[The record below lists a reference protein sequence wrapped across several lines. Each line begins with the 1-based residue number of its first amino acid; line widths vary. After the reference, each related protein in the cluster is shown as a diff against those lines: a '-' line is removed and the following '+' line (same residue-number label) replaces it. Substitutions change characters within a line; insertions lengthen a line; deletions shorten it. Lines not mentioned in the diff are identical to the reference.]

1 MSGSAQQWL
10 RACSLTVADQTGN
23 GVELSGPD
31 LSNSLRIKFTVTN
44 AVTSS
49 PATMHARVYNLAP
62 ATIQNIQS
70 LASKNPPTIN
80 AVPFPSSAKVVLKAG
95 YQSNAGTLFTGT
107 VYQLRVGKETNV
119 DSYMDIF
126 AADGDIALNWSNV
139 NTTFAKKYTS
149 EDLWNAAN
157 KSMAPWQVT
166 AGAAPD
172 GLSTT
177 PSPRGR
183 VLYGMTRDRLDEMA
197 RYNNFNWN
205 IVNGQVSSLPKFQTL
220 PGQAVV
226 INSSTGQIGVPEQT
240 EEGITIACLLNPA
253 IRWGTRVKLDN
264 TQIATLALNEP
275 GKNGPAVSPNAAF
288 QGSKSFVPVINTDG
302 IYKVL
307 HCNHVG
313 DTRGNEWYTR
323 LICLSVD
330 PSAVPPA
337 AVPIASIP
345 T

>member
-1 MSGSAQQWL
+1 
-10 RACSLTVADQTGN
+10 
-23 GVELSGPD
+23 
-31 LSNSLRIKFTVTN
+31 
-44 AVTSS
+44 
-49 PATMHARVYNLAP
+49 MHARVYNLAP

-70 LASKNPPTIN
+70 LASKNPPTN
-80 AVPFPSSAKVVLKAG
+80 SGLPFPSSAKVVLKAG

-119 DSYMDIF
+119 DSYLDIF

-139 NTTFAKKYTS
+139 NSAFAKGYTAQ
-149 EDLWNAAN
+149 DLWNAAN
-157 KSMAPWQVT
+157 RSMGQWQVT
-166 AGAAPD
+166 AGAVPD

-177 PSPRGR
+177 PAPRGR
-183 VLYGMTRDRLDEMA
+183 VLYGMTRDRLNEMA
-197 RYNNFNWN
+197 GYNNFHWN
-205 IVNGQVSSLPKFQTL
+205 IVDGQVSSLPKFQTL

-240 EEGITIACLLNPA
+240 EEGITVVSLLNPA
-253 IRWGTRVKLDN
+253 IRWGTRVQLN
-264 TQIATLALNEP
+264 NSQIATTLLNLP
-275 GKNGPAVSPNAAF
+275 GTNVGISPNASISG
-288 QGSKSFVPVINTDG
+288 QKVIVPPINTDG

-330 PSAVPPA
+330 PSATPPS
-337 AVPIASIP
+337 AVPTSPIP